1 MFADWSTLETSNLHF
16 LGRKIKS
23 IAPNQYDGFPQMKM
37 KVHHIDVHVTQ
48 KNDLSNESAQS
59 TLRQ

>member
-16 LGRKIKS
+16 QGRKIKS
-23 IAPNQYDGFPQMKM
+23 IAPTQYDGFPQMKIR
-37 KVHHIDVHVTQ
+37 VHHIDVHVPR
-48 KNDLSNESAQS
+48 KIDLSSESAQS